1 MRVDVRHNFGD
12 VAKRLGQLADDVRD
26 KALARTLNKVT
37 EGARGRMATEI
48 AAEFMITKREAN
60 DNLRTDRATFK
71 AGKFYLEA
79 RLYSPSNGKRRGF
92 NLIRFVRGR
101 RVKGGKGSPEL
112 KFKIRRSGG
121 TVTVKGAFI
130 GNQGRTVFQRVGSKR
145 LPIKGLATIDVPQ
158 MFNTKRV
165 NQRVREYI
173 AQRLSIV
180 LEQEIKFV
188 TRTR

>member
-1 MRVDVRHNFGD
+1 MRMDVRHNFGD
-12 VAKRLGQLADDVRD
+12 IAKRLGQLADDVRD

-60 DNLRTDRATFK
+60 DNLRTDRATQK
-71 AGKFYLEA
+71 ASKFYLEA
-79 RLYSPSNGKRRGF
+79 RLYAPGRKKGRGF
-92 NLIRFVRGR
+92 NLARFIRGQRIKGGPGR
-101 RVKGGKGSPEL
+101 RQL
-112 KFKIRRSGG
+112 KFKIKRPGG
-121 TVTVKGAFI
+121 TVTVNDAFI
-130 GNQGRTVFQRVGSKR
+130 GNDGRTVFVRTGKGR
-145 LPIKGLATIDVPQ
+145 LPIKAVVTVDTPQ

-173 AQRLSIV
+173 AQRLPIV

-188 TRTR
+188 TRSR